1 MNKYWLNNFLV
12 LILFSLYVQSCTYN
26 KGEAVTPNSG
36 CTTTYSN
43 LSFTS
48 DIQPILTTN
57 CAISGCH
64 SGSSPQGNFTL
75 ESSKAYATLSKK
87 GSGYIDVSDPKSSV
101 LYSSIVSISNP
112 MPPNG
117 MQALSA
123 CDLKRIE
130 IWMSEGAKDN

>member
-1 MNKYWLNNFLV
+1 MNRFRLNNFLV
-12 LILFSLYVQSCTYN
+12 LILLSLYVQSCAYN
-26 KGEAVTPNSG
+26 KGEAVTPNSI
-36 CTTTYSN
+36 CNTTFSN
-43 LSFTS
+43 LSFVS

-64 SGSSPQGNFTL
+64 SGATPQGNLNL
-75 ESSKAYATLSKK
+75 EASKAYATLSKK
-87 GSGYIDVSDPKSSV
+87 GSGYIDVSDPKGSV
-101 LYSSIVSISNP
+101 FYSSIVSISAP

-130 IWMSEGAKDN
+130 TWMSEGAKDN